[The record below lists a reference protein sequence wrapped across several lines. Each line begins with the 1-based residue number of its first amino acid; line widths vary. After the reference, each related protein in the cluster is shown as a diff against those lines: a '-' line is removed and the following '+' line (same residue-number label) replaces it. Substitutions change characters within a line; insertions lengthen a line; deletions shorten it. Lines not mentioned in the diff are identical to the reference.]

1 VAPELGIAHD
11 PRFLHLDMIARVP
24 LELLVVVAL
33 AVVLPARPRRVFVLV
48 AGALLSGLLLLKVLD
63 LGFYTAFDRQF
74 DPIYDWGYAG
84 IGAET
89 LRDAVGT
96 VRGDLAI
103 VTVLVAGGA
112 MLILPVLALLRVTR
126 VAAGRRPRALAAIA
140 ALGIVWAVLRVVGA
154 PVASTSETAL
164 ALGEVRV
171 VQADLRDHE
180 VLAGMIARDR
190 FRATPGSQLLRGL
203 RGKDVLL
210 LFVESYGRV
219 AVQGSSF
226 SPAVDT
232 VLDQG
237 TADLRSAGFGAR
249 SAFLTSPTFG
259 GISWLAHATMQTGL
273 QINSRRRYD
282 QLMQSDRFN
291 LSEAFEHAG
300 WRSVALLPQDKR
312 PWKQGST
319 FYHYD
324 KVYNRHDLGYHGP
337 TFGLPSMPDQYAL
350 AALQR
355 LELHRPHRQPLF
367 AEVDLVSSHTPWTRI
382 PELVPWDELGDGSV
396 FDHVPVQTTDSER
409 DAYGKSIEY
418 TMSAI
423 TSFVQRSDD
432 KNLVVIALGDHQPAT
447 VITGLGA
454 THDVPI
460 SIIAHDPQVLERIGG
475 WGWQDGLR
483 PHPDAPTWPMSLF
496 RDRFLSAFG

>member
-1 VAPELGIAHD
+1 
-11 PRFLHLDMIARVP
+11 
-24 LELLVVVAL
+24 
-33 AVVLPARPRRVFVLV
+33 
-48 AGALLSGLLLLKVLD
+48 
-63 LGFYTAFDRQF
+63 
-74 DPIYDWGYAG
+74 
-84 IGAET
+84 
-89 LRDAVGT
+89 
-96 VRGDLAI
+96 
-103 VTVLVAGGA
+103 
-112 MLILPVLALLRVTR
+112 
-126 VAAGRRPRALAAIA
+126 
-140 ALGIVWAVLRVVGA
+140 
-154 PVASTSETAL
+154 
-164 ALGEVRV
+164 V

-237 TADLRSAGFGAR
+237 TADLRSSGFGAR

-291 LSEAFEHAG
+291 LSEAFERAG

-324 KVYNRHDLGYHGP
+324 TVYNRHDLGYHGP

-396 FDHVPVQTTDSER
+396 FDHLPVQTTDSER

-423 TSFVQRSDD
+423 SSFVQRSDD

-460 SIIAHDPQVLERIGG
+460 SIIAHDPQVLKQIGG